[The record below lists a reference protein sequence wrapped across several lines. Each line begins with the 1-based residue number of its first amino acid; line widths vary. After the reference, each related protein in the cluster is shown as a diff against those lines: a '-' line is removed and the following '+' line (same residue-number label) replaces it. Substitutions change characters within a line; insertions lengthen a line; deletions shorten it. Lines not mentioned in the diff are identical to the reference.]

1 MEPVEVPSP
10 TSGKGSYCTHMA
22 LRAAE
27 KWKSLEGS
35 PVTAQLNQHFQLSLL
50 SLPGCPCQAPAAP
63 VGFGVVSE

>member
-50 SLPGCPCQAPAAP
+50 SLPGCHWPGTCSPC
-63 VGFGVVSE
+63 GVWGGV

>member
-50 SLPGCPCQAPAAP
+50 SLPGCPWPGTCSPC
-63 VGFGVVSE
+63 GVWGGV